1 MDFICM
7 ADAGY
12 LRWTEL
18 CVRAIERSHPGAA
31 IHLFDLSEE
40 RHNPLSATFGE
51 HAVVRLEHYPPS
63 EWKSPAWIEQADFDF
78 IWPRFGLRDTLKY
91 HSRRLRK
98 ALGAHNDAWMTDKAA
113 HVRRVRHFL
122 RLVAQ
127 KPRLIERVLDRSRGD
142 AVFIDADAI
151 VLKPLAPVFE
161 RQFDFAVTAEE
172 PPDVIVGPEPVEC
185 TERPSVPWKAINVGV
200 MFARNSAATR
210 RLIGAWIAEMEVVRH
225 LSIEQTALA
234 HLILRL
240 APDFFAS
247 HYRPARL
254 ALESGDVTVLA
265 LPMDLYNFT
274 HVKPEDAGVAADKL
288 VVHFCGG
295 KKQERHWP
303 WVQKI
308 VSGTLKQ

>member
-1 MDFICM
+1 MEFVCM
-7 ADAGY
+7 ADEGY

-31 IHLFDLSEE
+31 IHLFDLSDSP
-40 RHNPLSATFGE
+40 RNRLSAAFAGRA
-51 HAVVRLEHYPPS
+51 AVRVEHYPPS
-63 EWKSPAWIEQADFDF
+63 QWISPAWIEAADFDF
-78 IWPRFGLRDTLKY
+78 IWPRFGLSDTLKY

-98 ALGAHNDAWMTDKAA
+98 ALGVRNDAWMTDKAA

-127 KPRLIERVLDRSRGD
+127 KPHLIERVLGRSAAD
-142 AVFIDADAI
+142 VVFIDADAI
-151 VLKPLAPVFE
+151 ALKPLASVFDLE
-161 RQFDFAVTAEE
+161 FDLAVTAEE
-172 PPDVIVGPEPVEC
+172 PRDVIVGPEPPEC
-185 TERPSVPWKAINVGV
+185 TERPPVPYKAINVGV
-200 MFARNSAATR
+200 MFARNNAAAR
-210 RLIGAWIAEMEVVRH
+210 RLLRAWIAEMETVRH

-240 APDFFAS
+240 APDFFGA
-247 HYRPARL
+247 HYRPAKL
-254 ALESGDVTVLA
+254 ALEGGNATVLA
-265 LPMDLYNFT
+265 LPMNLYNFT
-274 HVKPEDAGVAADKL
+274 HVRPEDAGVAPDKL

-308 VSGTLKQ
+308 VAGSLEQ